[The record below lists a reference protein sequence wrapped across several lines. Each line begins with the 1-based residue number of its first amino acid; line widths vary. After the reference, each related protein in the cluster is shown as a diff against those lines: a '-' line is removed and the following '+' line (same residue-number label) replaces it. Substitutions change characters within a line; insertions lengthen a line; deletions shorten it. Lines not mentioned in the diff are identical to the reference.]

1 MKGFEFDFDEEIF
14 GESNSRKDRIQEAYT
29 PKQCDPEVCQ
39 KGDVFVD
46 LNCLLAL
53 MVNFM

>member
-14 GESNSRKDRIQEAYT
+14 GESNSRKERIQEAYT